1 MAPRDR
7 NQTNTAM
14 NHRPLTGLPS
24 IDAPAAPELFAQI
37 YANGF
42 ETGVSDWDA
51 YGGSFNATRVA
62 SGTNGIVSA
71 SGRYHAES
79 SPSGSASRWGGY
91 NFGAG
96 AGVPTA
102 FQEYSTSVAIY
113 LDVSGEWANRT
124 RFDFSSAINRA
135 DGTFWRDF
143 VFNVGFYNAA
153 DQIGSGAGTKRFV
166 ISASNH
172 GQPSDADP
180 KNPNQDPIVIA
191 MTGWYTFEH
200 HFYAKAG
207 RLEVAMCIF
216 DTSRTRVNTWT
227 LRGAEPISTIG
238 GNSYGWFAFN
248 QFSTL
253 AFDNAELRLHA
264 ACEKRS
270 AERTPVGLG
279 AAWPA

>member
-1 MAPRDR
+1 M
-7 NQTNTAM
+7 
-14 NHRPLTGLPS
+14 HRKPHTSLTP
-24 IDAPAAPELFAQI
+24 IDAPVVTESAALI

-42 ETGVSDWDA
+42 ETGISDWDA

-71 SGRYHAES
+71 AGSFHAES

-113 LDVSGEWANRT
+113 LDVSDEWANRT

-135 DGTFWRDF
+135 DGNFWRDF
-143 VFNVGFYNAA
+143 VFNAGFYTAA
-153 DQIGSGAGTKRFV
+153 DRFGPGAGTKRFV

-180 KNPNQDPIVIA
+180 KNLNQSPIAIA
-191 MTGWYTFEH
+191 TTGWYTFEH
-200 HFYAKAG
+200 HFYANDG
-207 RLEVAMCIF
+207 WLEVAMNIF
-216 DTSRTRVNTWT
+216 DASHVLVNTWI
-227 LRGAEPISTIG
+227 LRTAEPISAIG
-238 GNSYGWFAFN
+238 GNCYGWFAFN

-253 AFDNAELRLHA
+253 AFDNAELLLHA
-264 ACEKRS
+264 ALADRS
-270 AERTPVGLG
+270 VARHGFFQALRWQGLVR
-279 AAWPA
+279 

>member
-1 MAPRDR
+1 
-7 NQTNTAM
+7 
-14 NHRPLTGLPS
+14 LTS
-24 IDAPAAPELFAQI
+24 VDAPAAHELVALI
-37 YANGF
+37 YSNGF

-51 YGGSFNATRVA
+51 YGGSFDATRVA

-71 SGRYHAES
+71 SGKYHAES

-102 FQEYSTSVAIY
+102 FREYSTSVAIY
-113 LDVSGEWANRT
+113 LDVSGEWANQT
-124 RFDFSSAINRA
+124 RFDFSSAINRS

-143 VFNVGFYNAA
+143 VFNAGFYTAA
-153 DQIGSGAGTKRFV
+153 DLIGVGAGTKRFV

-180 KNPNQDPIVIA
+180 KNPSQEPIVIEA
-191 MTGWYTFEH
+191 TGWYTFEH

-207 RLEVAMCIF
+207 RLEVAMSIF
-216 DTSRTRVNTWT
+216 DASRTHVNTWT
-227 LRGAEPISTIG
+227 LRTAEPISAIG
-238 GNSYGWFAFN
+238 GNCYGWFAFN

-253 AFDNAELRLHA
+253 AFDNVELRLHA
-264 ACEKRS
+264 ACSFRS
-270 AERTPVGLG
+270 AARPRVGPG
-279 AAWPA
+279 AAWQA